1 MGEYI
6 TKKKDMNFK
15 SQESLQNVQKVINEA
30 SEALNDKSRTISNS
44 AIPDV
49 LAGAIGIG
57 AGGAIGF
64 TALYF
69 GGSVV
74 GLSAAGITSG
84 LAAAGGIIG
93 GGMAAGVAVLAAPAV
108 VLGASAVGIASHVK
122 NVKLREAKELCY
134 KEAIKKQTA
143 ILKALEEESNADK
156 ERLDY
161 LNSLNNLLQ
170 AAINDL
176 RHDLGK

>member
-1 MGEYI
+1 MRSGRNI
-6 TKKKDMNFK
+6 VLRSCF
-15 SQESLQNVQKVINEA
+15 A
-30 SEALNDKSRTISNS
+30 ST
-44 AIPDV
+44 
-49 LAGAIGIG
+49 AG
-57 AGGAIGF
+57 
-64 TALYF
+64 
-69 GGSVV
+69 
-74 GLSAAGITSG
+74 
-84 LAAAGGIIG
+84 
-93 GGMAAGVAVLAAPAV
+93 LAAPAV

-122 NVKLREAKELCY
+122 NVRLREAKELCY